1 MTPYDFVHLS
11 LLAVGG
17 EIQGRT
23 KLQKT
28 IYFLGILS
36 GTLPKL
42 GYRPHFYGPYSDAI
56 AAAVNRLK
64 SLGFITENTVGI
76 GAMGSSGFEIARHD
90 FRLTEEG
97 KLIAQK
103 KADQNPEVW
112 EGIRRVAKRF
122 LEAGSIDY
130 MRMSVAAKTIFL
142 LSDAAKPA
150 TAFDLSES
158 ASRLGWNPT
167 PQEVEESV
175 EFLKKLGLV
184 KAGGHP

>member
-103 KADQNPEVW
+103 KAD
-112 EGIRRVAKRF
+112 
-122 LEAGSIDY
+122 
-130 MRMSVAAKTIFL
+130 
-142 LSDAAKPA
+142 
-150 TAFDLSES
+150 
-158 ASRLGWNPT
+158 
-167 PQEVEESV
+167 
-175 EFLKKLGLV
+175 
-184 KAGGHP
+184 